1 MFLLLGLLCFI
12 KSPSISEKHFRPV
25 AFVSVSEPQ
34 VPLGEGKSSSDV
46 LLWGL
51 SHHDPT
57 GTLRTF
63 SEDEDPI
70 ASLNLNIP
78 EAIVSQLVRE
88 TLMPRDCTVKD
99 RKEGMPRTGDPPAH
113 LPRHGSAAGEPRAA
127 LSCLNTES
135 KYNQA
140 ER

>member
-1 MFLLLGLLCFI
+1 MLLGLLCFI

-34 VPLGEGKSSSDV
+34 VPLGEDKSSSDV
-46 LLWGL
+46 LFWEL
-51 SHHDPT
+51 SRHDPT

-63 SEDEDPI
+63 SEDVDPK
-70 ASLNLNIP
+70 ASLNLNNP

-88 TLMPRDCTVKD
+88 TLMPGDCTVKD
-99 RKEGMPRTGDPPAH
+99 RKGGVPRTSDPPAH
-113 LPRHGSAAGEPRAA
+113 LPWRGSAAGELRAA
-127 LSCLNTES
+127 LSCLNAES